1 MNIGIEDSW
10 DTVEMLAQR
19 RPFQAIYGRVMAKHG
34 IEEQTRRDIHGRV
47 DAELQ
52 VVNRQRERTARNLV
66 KSCAAKD
73 PRAALTDA
81 RLEEAK
87 AAAREALML
96 CKAPR
101 VTPQLVTRITRVAAW
116 LEQLQTEV
124 DAAAGRST

>member
-1 MNIGIEDSW
+1 MSTGIDQSW

-19 RPFQAIYGRVMAKHG
+19 RPFQAIYGRVMANHG
-34 IEEQTRRDIHGRV
+34 VDDQTRRDIHGRV

-52 VVNRQRERTARNLV
+52 MVNRQRERTAKNLV
-66 KSCAAKD
+66 KNCAAKD
-73 PRAALTDA
+73 TRAALTDA

-116 LEQLQTEV
+116 LEQMQTEV